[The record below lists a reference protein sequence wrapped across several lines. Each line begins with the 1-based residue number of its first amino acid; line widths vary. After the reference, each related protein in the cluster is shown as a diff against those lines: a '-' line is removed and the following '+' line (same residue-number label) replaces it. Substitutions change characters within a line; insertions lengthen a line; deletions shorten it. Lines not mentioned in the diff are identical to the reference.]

1 MKTKAVTLDTNVWL
15 SIALAIAS
23 GRSSSPAL
31 ALFRA
36 IRVGRLK
43 AVISDAALY
52 ELGDVL
58 SRIAFQLKP
67 TFIIDFLDMVD
78 AICGHVATRGL
89 DMGCRDDADDKI
101 VELAYNSRSEMLITR
116 DNDLAVFP
124 IVETLRKRGC
134 AVCDVTQ
141 ALRTLGEGL

>member
-1 MKTKAVTLDTNVWL
+1 
-15 SIALAIAS
+15 
-23 GRSSSPAL
+23 
-31 ALFRA
+31 
-36 IRVGRLK
+36 
-43 AVISDAALY
+43 
-52 ELGDVL
+52 
-58 SRIAFQLKP
+58 
-67 TFIIDFLDMVD
+67 
-78 AICGHVATRGL
+78 
-89 DMGCRDDADDKI
+89 MGCRDDADDKI